1 MITIVKKK
9 KVEKIL
15 KNCGF
20 IWFYITKNILVCR
33 MYGNKKLHPIGYY
46 IPILI
51 ILKQRGE

>member
-51 ILKQRGE
+51 ILK